1 MKILVTG
8 ANGQL
13 GKCLSD
19 VSKKT
24 DWDWVFTTR
33 EQLDITDNELV
44 SLVIETENPDLIV
57 NTAAYTQ
64 VDKAETE
71 QHIAFE
77 INRNG
82 IANLAAIVQR
92 KRTKIIHISTD
103 YVFEGIGDIP
113 YNESRLVYPQSAYGF
128 SKAAGEKYLLENL
141 DERSYVVRTAWL
153 YSEYGHNFV
162 KTMMRLGAEKDE
174 INVVDD
180 QLGTPTYA
188 RDLASGILRMIEK
201 IEQNDAPTGVYHF
214 TNKNITSWFQF
225 ATQIMKMAHLNCHV
239 NPITTSQFP
248 TLAKRPAFSALNSD
262 KFESIFNFAIRNWEE
277 ALQDCI
283 DRINQS

>member
-13 GKCLSD
+13 GKCLFDLSNE
-19 VSKKT
+19 T
-24 DWDWVFTTR
+24 NWDWVFTSR
-33 EQLDITDNELV
+33 KQLDLTNNELV
-44 SLVIETENPDLIV
+44 NFVLASENPDIIV

-71 QHIAFE
+71 QDLAFE
-77 INRNG
+77 TNHNG
-82 IANLAAIVQR
+82 IANLASSVKNR
-92 KRTKIIHISTD
+92 NTKIIHISTD
-103 YVFEGIGDIP
+103 YVFEGIGNIP
-113 YNESRLVYPQSAYGF
+113 YNESSPVNPNSVYGF
-128 SKAAGEKYLLENL
+128 TKAAGEKYLLENL
-141 DERSYVVRTAWL
+141 YDRSYIVRTAWL

-162 KTMMRLGAEKDE
+162 KTMLRLGAEKNE

-201 IEQNDAPTGVYHF
+201 IEQNDAPTGIYHF
-214 TNKNITSWFQF
+214 ANKNITTWFQF
-225 ATQIMKMAHLNCHV
+225 ATQIMKMAHLNCIV
-239 NPITTSQFP
+239 KPITTSQFP

-262 KFESIFNFAIRNWEE
+262 KFESIFNFAVRNWEE